1 MVSALRMLA
10 SRSRTRALG
19 IRPIA
24 ATPYATH
31 MPVLIA
37 LAGVVRPRR
46 VLELGSGPFSTSL
59 FLDKDVF
66 PDLETL
72 VSYEDDAEWAPVVMD
87 AVGTDARLDFRMVDE
102 VRGAVPVDDLD
113 SFDLIFIDDSRTAGE
128 RSQTI
133 RTVAA
138 ARPRGVMVIHDYE
151 TRHYRAASKS
161 IPQRVVA
168 KAFTP
173 QVGVC
178 WRPDTVAADFAA
190 RVQQALATVER
201 NRETAPV
208 DDLEAWKGLLG
219 S

>member
-37 LAGVVRPRR
+37 LAVVVRPRR

-72 VSYEDDAEWAPVVMD
+72 VSYEDDEEWAPVVMD
-87 AVGTDARLDFRMVDE
+87 ALGTATRLDFRMVDE
-102 VRGAVPVDDLD
+102 VREAVPVADLD

-138 ARPRGVMVIHDYE
+138 ARPRGV
-151 TRHYRAASKS
+151 
-161 IPQRVVA
+161 VV

-178 WRPDTVAADFAA
+178 WRPDTVPADFAA
-190 RVQQALATVER
+190 KVRHALATVER
-201 NRETAPV
+201 NRKMAPV
-208 DDLEAWKGLLG
+208 DDVDAWKGLLG